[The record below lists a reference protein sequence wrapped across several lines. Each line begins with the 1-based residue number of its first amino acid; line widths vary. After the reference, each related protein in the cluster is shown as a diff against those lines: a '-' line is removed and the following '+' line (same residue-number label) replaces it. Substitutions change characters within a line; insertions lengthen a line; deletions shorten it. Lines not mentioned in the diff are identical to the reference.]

1 MRPCF
6 TRLLAASVVLPLIV
20 SCSASLNA
28 NAKSNRM
35 KVVTHPEHVKN
46 MTFQDGYTVDRIGIS
61 GGMTAQDVGN
71 EAANKAAAE
80 GYSDATIYVEF
91 VSATGTGRNIW
102 RISIY
107 K

>member
-1 MRPCF
+1 ML
-6 TRLLAASVVLPLIV
+6 RLRAFILIALFAFPLICA
-20 SCSASLNA
+20 CSASLNA
-28 NAKSNRM
+28 KAKSSGM

-46 MTFQDGYTVDRIGIS
+46 MTFQDGYTIDRLGIS

-80 GYSDATIYVEF
+80 GHTDSTVLVEL
-91 VSATGTGRNIW
+91 VAATGTGRNIW